1 MIIDHLAVAG
11 ETLDAAV
18 AHIEEALGVE
28 MGPGGQHPRY
38 GTHNRLI
45 GLEEG
50 LYLEAIAIEPG
61 AEPQER
67 PRWFDLDRFS
77 GPARLTNWIMRAAD
91 LQHEVQMSPEAA
103 QRIVNMQRGDL
114 RWLMTVPADGRL
126 PFDNCYPA
134 ALQWLGP
141 PPASRMVPSGC
152 RLTRL
157 VLSHPEAE
165 ALTGAL
171 ARVVSDERLVVERGR
186 AALRAEFET
195 PHGIRVL
202 E

>member
-18 AHIEEALGVE
+18 AHIEETLGVR
-28 MGPGGQHPRY
+28 MGPGGQHLRY

-45 GLEEG
+45 GLEDG
-50 LYLEAIAIEPG
+50 LYLEAIAIEAG
-61 AEPQER
+61 VDPQDQ
-67 PRWFDLDRFS
+67 PRWFDLDRFA
-77 GPARLTNWIMRAAD
+77 GPARLSNWILRAED
-91 LQHEVQMSPEAA
+91 LQREVQASPDAA
-103 QRIVNMQRGDL
+103 QRIVDMQRGDL

-126 PFDNCYPA
+126 PYDNCYPA
-134 ALQWLGP
+134 ALQWKGP
-141 PPASRMVPSGC
+141 PPAARMVPSGC

-157 VLSHPEAE
+157 FVSHPEAD
-165 ALTGAL
+165 ALKDTL
-171 ARVVSDERLVVERGR
+171 ERVIADDRIVIEQGS

-195 PHGIRVL
+195 PQGRRVL